1 VLLADTSCPSAV
13 SLGETIRAHI
23 ERLAMPNPRA
33 DGAGVVTV
41 SVGVACIV
49 PTLFDDLR
57 SLFISAD
64 RAMYEAKARGRN
76 QVVMLQA
83 GTTLD
88 TVRGGRA
95 P

>member
-1 VLLADTSCPSAV
+1 
-13 SLGETIRAHI
+13 
-23 ERLAMPNPRA
+23 MPNPRA
-33 DGAGVVTV
+33 DGAGVVTA

-83 GTTLD
+83 GTMLD